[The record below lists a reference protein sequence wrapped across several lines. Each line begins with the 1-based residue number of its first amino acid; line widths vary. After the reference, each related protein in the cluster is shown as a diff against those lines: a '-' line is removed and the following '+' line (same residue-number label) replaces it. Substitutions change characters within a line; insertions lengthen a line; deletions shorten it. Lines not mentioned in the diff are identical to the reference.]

1 MHYLKQFMLITL
13 ISLAGE
19 LLSFLIPL
27 PIPASIY
34 GVAILLSLLISGRLK
49 VESIREV
56 SSFLI
61 AIMPVMFIPAAV
73 GLMES
78 FSLLASSWLSYVII
92 LAVSTVAVMAV
103 SGRVTQHVIRSEKK
117 KEDAQN
123 A

>member
-1 MHYLKQFMLITL
+1 MNILRQFSIILL
-13 ISLAGE
+13 ISLVGE
-19 LLSFLIPL
+19 ALSYLIPL

-34 GVAILLSLLISGRLK
+34 GIALLFLLLCTGALR

-78 FSLLASSWLSYVII
+78 FGLLLPALPAYIVIT
-92 LAVSTVAVMAV
+92 LVSTIAVMAV
-103 SGRVTQHVIRSEKK
+103 AGRAAQAVIRRSSGE
-117 KEDAQN
+117 ESRHE
-123 A
+123 